1 MVLTGGELRHQQVA
15 RAIADEIARGALR
28 PGDRLPSERQLCDRF
43 AVSRAT
49 VRRALADLVAD
60 GLVEGQPGRGSFVA
74 QDPLE
79 RSAAQRVPP
88 LERSEAQR
96 VLPLGEPANALTS
109 FTELGAQRGLL
120 PTAEVLAADVAPAT
134 IDEAEAFGVAPGA
147 DVFVLERLR
156 LLDGHAVSLDHSRIP
171 LHRAPGLVGLDFTSA
186 SLYAALDEAGA
197 GPRRAE
203 YALQAVAADPRA
215 ARLLGVAPGFPLLQT
230 STRSFDAAEAVVEL
244 GEMRYRGD
252 RYRFRT
258 TLTR

>member
-1 MVLTGGELRHQQVA
+1 MVVAGAQLRHEQVT

-49 VRRALADLVAD
+49 VRRALADLVAG

-74 QDPLE
+74 QDPL
-79 RSAAQRVPP
+79 
-88 LERSEAQR
+88 
-96 VLPLGEPANALTS
+96 GEPANALTS
-109 FTELGAQRGLL
+109 FTEMGAQRGLRASAEVL
-120 PTAEVLAADVAPAT
+120 TAEVAAAT
-134 IDEAEAFGVAPGA
+134 LDEAEAFGIAPGA

-156 LLDGHAVSLDHSRIP
+156 LLDGHAVSLDRSRIP
-171 LHRAPGLVGLDFTSA
+171 LARAPELVELDFASA

-203 YALQAVAADPRA
+203 YALQAVAADARA
-215 ARLLGVAPGFPLLQT
+215 ARLLGIAPGFPLLQT
-230 STRSFDAAEAVVEL
+230 TTRSFDGTDAVVEL

-258 TLTR
+258 TLTRARPD